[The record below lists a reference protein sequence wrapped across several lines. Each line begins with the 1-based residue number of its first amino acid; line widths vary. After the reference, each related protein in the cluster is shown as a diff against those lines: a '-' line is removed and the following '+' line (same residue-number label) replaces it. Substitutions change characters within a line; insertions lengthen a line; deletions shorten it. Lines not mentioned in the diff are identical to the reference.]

1 MNSRQINATTVDEY
15 IAAFPPNVRAVL
27 TRVRST
33 IKKALPGAEEA
44 ISYKIPAFRLHGR
57 VVVYFAG
64 WTEHYSLYPVTERLA
79 SAMKKELSPY
89 EMSGKGT
96 IRFPIDEPVPARLI
110 AAIARFRAKESAA
123 RAKAKTAAKKK

>member
-1 MNSRQINATTVDEY
+1 
-15 IAAFPPNVRAVL
+15 
-27 TRVRST
+27 
-33 IKKALPGAEEA
+33 
-44 ISYKIPAFRLHGR
+44 

>member
-1 MNSRQINATTVDEY
+1 
-15 IAAFPPNVRAVL
+15 
-27 TRVRST
+27 
-33 IKKALPGAEEA
+33 
-44 ISYKIPAFRLHGR
+44 
-57 VVVYFAG
+57 
-64 WTEHYSLYPVTERLA
+64 
-79 SAMKKELSPY
+79 MKKELSPY